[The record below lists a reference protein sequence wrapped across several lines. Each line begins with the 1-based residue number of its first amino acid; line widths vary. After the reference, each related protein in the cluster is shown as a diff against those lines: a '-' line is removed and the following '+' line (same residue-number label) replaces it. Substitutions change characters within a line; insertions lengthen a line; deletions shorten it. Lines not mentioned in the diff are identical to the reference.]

1 MYRIVL
7 SNVEK
12 THEYE
17 ELIKI
22 FLRPGQYE
30 ILPQGEGDLVLEKR
44 EDKNDL
50 KREIYYAL
58 RKLTGMDPLWGIVTG
73 IRPVKMTGELMRQL
87 KDSDATRRKLREY
100 YCITPEKVDLV
111 MDIYHYQREVFGEP
125 DNNSVGIYIGIPFC
139 PSRCYYCSFTSNQV
153 GEEEMAPYMKALRRE
168 IDFVGDLMEE
178 RGLVAESIYIG
189 GGTPTTLQA
198 DQLGGFLGHVK
209 DRIFGAFTKEFT
221 LEAGRADTITEKKL
235 LLAKAAGV
243 DRISINPQTLKE
255 ETLIRIGRNHD
266 VLQVKRAFETAREVG
281 FKAINTDVIAGLPGE
296 SPEDFSRTLEGI
308 LEMDP
313 ENITIHSLAV
323 KRASGLAMEDKEYHY
338 KQGETVSGMLDHG
351 RLVMRKEGYRPYY
364 LYRQKHMSGAQENI
378 GYCKKG
384 TAGLYNVRIMD
395 EHQTIIAMGAGGVS
409 KVYYPEENRLER
421 VPNVN
426 NYQLYEERLSQML
439 ERKREGLNGGRKT
452 C

>member
-1 MYRIVL
+1 M
-7 SNVEK
+7 
-12 THEYE
+12 
-17 ELIKI
+17 
-22 FLRPGQYE
+22 
-30 ILPQGEGDLVLEKR
+30 
-44 EDKNDL
+44 
-50 KREIYYAL
+50 
-58 RKLTGMDPLWGIVTG
+58 
-73 IRPVKMTGELMRQL
+73 
-87 KDSDATRRKLREY
+87 
-100 YCITPEKVDLV
+100 
-111 MDIYHYQREVFGEP
+111 
-125 DNNSVGIYIGIPFC
+125 
-139 PSRCYYCSFTSNQV
+139 
-153 GEEEMAPYMKALRRE
+153 
-168 IDFVGDLMEE
+168 
-178 RGLVAESIYIG
+178 
-189 GGTPTTLQA
+189 
-198 DQLGGFLGHVK
+198 
-209 DRIFGAFTKEFT
+209 
-221 LEAGRADTITEKKL
+221 
-235 LLAKAAGV
+235 LAKAAGV

-378 GYCKKG
+378 GYCKEG

-439 ERKREGLNGGRKT
+439 ERKRKD
-452 C
+452 